1 MILEVNDLETKY
13 GLSQVLFGVNLCVD
27 KGESVCVLG
36 RNGVGKSTTLNS
48 IMGVVKPYS
57 GTVLF
62 NGENVAGLPAFKIA
76 RKGMTLVPQGRH
88 IYPNLTVKENLIIA
102 RRNSIDGKNAWNL
115 ERIYELFPILLDRN
129 AQMGAL
135 LSGGEQ
141 QMLAI
146 ARGLIQNP
154 KLLILDEICEGLA
167 PIVCQQLQEV
177 IQELRR
183 CGVSI
188 LLAEQS
194 VKFAISVSD
203 RCYIVEK
210 GAVVYQGKTAEMPNE
225 IIVKHLSA

>member
-1 MILEVNDLETKY
+1 MILEVDNLETKY
-13 GLSQVLFGVNLCVD
+13 GLSQVLFGISLCVD
-27 KGESVCVLG
+27 TAESVCVLG

-48 IMGVVKPYS
+48 IMGVVKPHS
-57 GTVLF
+57 GIVHF

-88 IYPNLTVKENLIIA
+88 IYPNLSVKENLIIA
-102 RRNSIDGKNAWNL
+102 RRNSVEGKTEWDLN
-115 ERIYELFPILLDRN
+115 RIYELFPILKDRGS
-129 AQMGAL
+129 QMGVL

-154 KLLILDEICEGLA
+154 KLLVLDEICEGLA

-194 VKFAISVSD
+194 VKFAMSVSD
-203 RCYIVEK
+203 RCYIIEK
-210 GAVVYQGKTAEMPNE
+210 GAVVFQGKTSEIPNE